1 MRLRKLL
8 LPALTVFAMF
18 LSAIACNPERAVT
31 KEPAPTERPV
41 VTQEPAVTPLPVATQ
56 QPDAKPERLV
66 TKKVV
71 VSRSTE
77 EHQTGIP
84 PCMAGAFAYK
94 WGNGG
99 DAVGWSRAGNEIVFA
114 MGPKVYAVGADGVG
128 LRLVTDASAKV
139 TSLQLPAPTTSF
151 DVSPSGT
158 EIVYSTCEPMKGWES
173 EARDLFSYEHEL
185 ALASLDGGQVRRLTE
200 NKHFDN
206 HPSWSPDGTRTA
218 FISSGETPGLIQVR
232 DEVHL
237 YSMAVDGT
245 GVRRIATGPLVH
257 HPPQWLPDGSR
268 IAYAKFEADRPLADP
283 AIYVVGAG
291 GGEETRLTDAVS
303 GPSWSPD
310 GTRIAYAKAD
320 GDDVA
325 LYTIAA
331 DGSDARRLAA
341 IDGWQHQLR
350 YEGFDPARA
359 WIRKVSWS
367 PDGSR
372 ILFLARWG
380 DVFAIHIVGADGSGL
395 ARIAVGLS
403 IPDDIG
409 DAAWSPDGTRIAISG
424 RGREPIALVTVAAEG
439 TGPRVLVRRQEDGEL
454 VGLLVGLGVARGN
467 LSADVAACGEG
478 VAVPDPEANPGLV
491 EDCETLME
499 VQNAL
504 AGSRGLDWLVERN
517 IGGWEGIVL
526 GGGPLRVQEIELRSR
541 GLRSEIPSE
550 LSRLPELRV
559 LDISRNGLTGG
570 IPPELGE
577 LKNLERLDVS
587 QNRLSGEIPPE
598 LSGLI
603 KLTYLSMGLND
614 LSGEVPVELGEL
626 SGLTVLSLG
635 GNDLDGEIPTELG
648 RLTRLE
654 ELSLRGNRLTGEIPA
669 ELGQLTELRNLHLA
683 DNELTGTIPRE
694 LADLPELQLLRL
706 SGNQLTGC
714 VPAGLREIG
723 DTDAPILGLPDCE

>member
-8 LPALTVFAMF
+8 LPALTLFVIA
-18 LSAIACNPERAVT
+18 LSVIACD
-31 KEPAPTERPV
+31 
-41 VTQEPAVTPLPVATQ
+41 QEPAVTEEPTATQKPVDSQEPEVIRAPVATQ

-71 VSRSTE
+71 VSTSTE

-84 PCMAGAFAYK
+84 PCRAGAFAYK

-173 EARDLFSYEHEL
+173 RARDLFSYEHEL

-257 HPPQWLPDGSR
+257 HPPQWSPDGSR
-268 IAYAKFEADRPLADP
+268 IAYAKFEVDRPLADP
-283 AIYVVGAG
+283 AIYVVGADG
-291 GGEETRLTDAVS
+291 GRAQRLTDAVS

-325 LYTIAA
+325 LYTIGA

-380 DVFAIHIVGADGSGL
+380 DVFAIHIVGADGSGQAL
-395 ARIAVGLS
+395 ITVKNPLLHS
-403 IPDDIG
+403 IE
-409 DAAWSPDGTRIAISG
+409 DAAWSPDGTRIAIVGDFRSAKFAAAG
-424 RGREPIALVTVAAEG
+424 QIALLTIDADG
-439 TGPRVLVRRQEDGEL
+439 LLRRVLVGRQRDGS
-454 VGLLVGLGVARGN
+454 LVGLGVERGDI
-467 LSADVAACGEG
+467 SAEVAACGGG
-478 VAVPDPEANPGLV
+478 VVVPNPEANPGVV
-491 EDCETLME
+491 EDCKALLE

-504 AGSRGLDWLVERN
+504 AGPGGLNWLVDRDIREWDGIVVDGTPPRVREVRLARRGLV
-517 IGGWEGIVL
+517 
-526 GGGPLRVQEIELRSR
+526 
-541 GLRSEIPSE
+541 
-550 LSRLPELRV
+550 
-559 LDISRNGLTGG
+559 
-570 IPPELGE
+570 
-577 LKNLERLDVS
+577 
-587 QNRLSGEIPPE
+587 
-598 LSGLI
+598 
-603 KLTYLSMGLND
+603 
-614 LSGEVPVELGEL
+614 
-626 SGLTVLSLG
+626 
-635 GNDLDGEIPTELG
+635 GEIPTELS
-648 RLTRLE
+648 R
-654 ELSLRGNRLTGEIPA
+654 
-669 ELGQLTELRNLHLA
+669 LTELRLLDLWDNALMGEMPGELGELRHLERLILSE
-683 DNELTGTIPRE
+683 NH
-694 LADLPELQLLRL
+694 L
-706 SGNQLTGC
+706 SG
-714 VPAGLREIG
+714 G
-723 DTDAPILGLPDCE
+723 DTCGVETPDRSGGAGFERQPVDGLHTGGIERHQIK